1 MHWDLRLVNP
11 DSFTTAIMKFLKTL
25 FSFFGGNPLLISVIL
40 EENDVDRCFRFS
52 VSNLII
58 NWIYLLQ
65 VGGINDT
72 LKLEGG
78 VF

>member
-1 MHWDLRLVNP
+1 M
-11 DSFTTAIMKFLKTL
+11 
-25 FSFFGGNPLLISVIL
+25 LISVIL

-52 VSNLII
+52 VSNLVI